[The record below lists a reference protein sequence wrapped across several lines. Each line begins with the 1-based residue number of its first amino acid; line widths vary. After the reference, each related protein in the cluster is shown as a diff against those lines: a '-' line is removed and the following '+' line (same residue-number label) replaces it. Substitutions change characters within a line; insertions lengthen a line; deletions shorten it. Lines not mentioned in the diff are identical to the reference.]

1 MPFEL
6 YTDDE
11 LHLYRYRFVREFI
24 NLITNALTDDL
35 QHKTRRSHA
44 LQPVDQVLIA
54 PRFFA
59 SDSFLQVVGDTI
71 GVDTSTVSRVVMDV
85 ARALV
90 AKLSNGGVHVVAEQS
105 SCFAMFVFN
114 LDRETIGSERVK
126 CGDEVPLSPC
136 FVLFENSPTD
146 SPSTGAV

>member
-11 LHLYRYRFVREFI
+11 LHLYRYRFVRESI
-24 NLITNALTDDL
+24 NLITNALTHDL

-90 AKLSNGGVHVVAEQS
+90 AKLSNGGDVVAEQS